1 MVFGIDGIGI
11 EKTVILVAENKRI
24 SVLYF
29 MLCDGKDIVIG
40 KVLENFINVT
50 GNADCNVP

>member
-1 MVFGIDGIGI
+1 
-11 EKTVILVAENKRI
+11 
-24 SVLYF
+24 

-40 KVLENFINVT
+40 KVLEKNINVT